1 MRRHFRHEGGV
12 KLQLAINHQL
22 WCALTDDFCRLLDVG
37 NAGVTG
43 ATVTGKRQHRHA
55 RLFSGEG
62 APGFGTGKRD
72 IRQLRRRRLW
82 HHAAI
87 GKAQRRTAVLWQ
99 HQENG

>member
-1 MRRHFRHEGGV
+1 M
-12 KLQLAINHQL
+12 
-22 WCALTDDFCRLLDVG
+22 
-37 NAGVTG
+37 TG

-55 RLFSGEG
+55 RLFSGDG

-87 GKAQRRTAVLWQ
+87 GKAQRRAAVLWQ
-99 HQENG
+99 HQENGRERFTAWLQADNA